1 MKLTVY
7 SDGGSR
13 GNPGHAAFAIVVCSG
28 NDIIFEKSEYIGKET
43 NNIAE
48 YRGLIAGI
56 AKAIDLKADE
66 VEFIMDSELV
76 IKQMR
81 GEYKVKSPNL
91 IDIHHDAKSLV
102 SGIRKIKFTHVK
114 RENKMISRADA
125 LLNEEM
131 DRHQ

>member
-28 NDIIFEKSEYIGKET
+28 SDVVFEKSEYIGQET

-48 YRGLIAGI
+48 YRGLISGI
-56 AKAIDLKADE
+56 AKAIDLSADE
-66 VEFIMDSELV
+66 VEFVMDSELV

-91 IDIHHDAKSLV
+91 LDIHYDAKSLV
-102 SGIRKIKFTHVK
+102 SGIRKVKFTHVK
-114 RENKMISRADA
+114 RANKMISRADA

-131 DRHQ
+131 DKHQ